1 MSATAAVLRMD
12 LMQVPTVGLHF
23 YASCFPIVE
32 VVMLRKSSAD
42 VLFRRSF
49 SCLEIF
55 VDQFIRATLLPL
67 KHRLALVSVWPGIV
81 VNLCH
86 VGRS

>member
-1 MSATAAVLRMD
+1 
-12 LMQVPTVGLHF
+12 
-23 YASCFPIVE
+23 
-32 VVMLRKSSAD
+32 MLLKSSAD

-55 VDQFIRATLLPL
+55 VGQFIRAILLPL
-67 KHRLALVSVWPGIV
+67 NLRLALVSVWPGIV

>member
-1 MSATAAVLRMD
+1 MSATAAVLRME

-55 VDQFIRATLLPL
+55 VGQCIRAILLPL
-67 KHRLALVSVWPGIV
+67 KHRLALVYVWPGIV
-81 VNLCH
+81 VNLYH

>member
-1 MSATAAVLRMD
+1 MSATAAVLRME

-55 VDQFIRATLLPL
+55 VGQFIRAILLPL
-67 KHRLALVSVWPGIV
+67 NLRLALVSVWPVIAV
-81 VNLCH
+81 DLYQ
-86 VGRS
+86 VGRF